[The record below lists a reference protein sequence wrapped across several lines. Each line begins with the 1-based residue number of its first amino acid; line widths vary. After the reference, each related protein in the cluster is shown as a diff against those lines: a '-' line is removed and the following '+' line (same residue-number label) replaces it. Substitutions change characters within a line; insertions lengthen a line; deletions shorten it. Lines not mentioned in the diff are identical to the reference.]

1 MIVPLLM
8 QHQGLWLLWPGRI
21 DIPVTTEAV
30 TMVAMASRAIADEA
44 VTREGEREIRE
55 IHLPVQRKWLLLL
68 LKCRLE
74 HRLVILCRPPGKTKN
89 QKNSCGKE
97 TEGCRVLSYFN
108 DDEAFNYPS
117 VQALRK
123 NNVAAKPSDLCLCAQ
138 WRAVRDN
145 VLRVKKEWNVME
157 ANELID

>member
-1 MIVPLLM
+1 
-8 QHQGLWLLWPGRI
+8 
-21 DIPVTTEAV
+21 
-30 TMVAMASRAIADEA
+30 
-44 VTREGEREIRE
+44 
-55 IHLPVQRKWLLLL
+55 
-68 LKCRLE
+68 
-74 HRLVILCRPPGKTKN
+74 VILCRPPGKTKN